1 MYTAAAAEPAVPID
15 SVALESSLPSDSL
28 PRCES
33 NPGVFCDAL
42 ETLCTSLFLDPS
54 ACACS
59 LDATT
64 LRHQLQ
70 YLEWMHIAKGSI
82 LNVFLRQIDGRVA
95 SWCRNNFTES
105 FFHDLESWVD
115 SSLLQDAHTMF
126 ARGSHP
132 IEYVETLKLH
142 TFQAFGSLRIHELF
156 DIVRDYPDSLPAIE
170 DLRKC
175 LEVTRQQPELLATFQ
190 NAIKTRVLQPGASTT
205 SIIGVYTRAIKT
217 FRHLDGR
224 GGLIQPI
231 GDLFSQYL
239 RKRKDTIRCIVTSLT
254 DRDSGELY
262 EELERD
268 RRVEPVIDSDDDDV
282 CDAELWQ
289 PEPADTIAV
298 PRGRQVDDLLSSL
311 VSIYANQTVFVNEYR
326 MMLAERLLS
335 AKDFHTDR
343 DVHTLELLK
352 LRFGDARL
360 QQCDIMIKD
369 VDESKRIQANLGLA
383 VDATVVSEHFWPPF
397 QGDDFTLHPRLN
409 DMIRQYKEAY
419 AVLKNPRQLDWV
431 PYLGFVELEI
441 ELNGNVAAFTVSP
454 IQATLISYFEDE
466 DSWLA
471 AALAEAMDIEMDV
484 LSKHAH
490 YWCLQGVLVQ
500 ENEHL
505 TLNHAYS
512 PSEAVESSQP
522 GSDTFLEPSVSSKRQ
537 ADADIKT
544 LESYIKGMLR
554 QFETLSLQQIA
565 SKLALIARSE
575 QNSGGCTTTNLTQI
589 LRNLVDQQEL
599 EYIGG
604 MYQLHKY
611 H

>member
-1 MYTAAAAEPAVPID
+1 RPTPLGESQLNLLIGGCFGYPEYVIILKIAMPSPVP
-15 SVALESSLPSDSL
+15 P
-28 PRCES
+28 P
-33 NPGVFCDAL
+33 
-42 ETLCTSLFLDPS
+42 
-54 ACACS
+54 
-59 LDATT
+59 LDAPMRGDHDPFLQEDFREFPFQSQRMLVELQTST
-64 LRHQLQ
+64 FRDTSAVEFWERLTQGHDTVENAMHLPAALAYAVETIQQL
-70 YLEWMHIAKGSI
+70 EEIATYMTCTQQQQNQPSRSI
-82 LNVFLRQIDGRVA
+82 LSLLKAHFRAIL
-95 SWCRNNFTES
+95 
-105 FFHDLESWVD
+105 FHDASQTQV
-115 SSLLQDAHTMF
+115 
-126 ARGSHP
+126 GSHP

-156 DIVRDYPDSLPAIE
+156 DIVRDYPDSGSLPAIE

-205 SIIGVYTRAIKT
+205 SIIGVYTRAIKVPLKAPIA
-217 FRHLDGR
+217 FNKSPF
-224 GGLIQPI
+224 QPTW
-231 GDLFSQYL
+231 GCL
-239 RKRKDTIRCIVTSLT
+239 
-254 DRDSGELY
+254 SGELY

-298 PRGRQVDDLLSSL
+298 SRGRQVDDLLSSL

-335 AKDFHTDR
+335 AKDFNTDR

-369 VDESKRIQANLGLA
+369 VDESKRIHANLGLA

-397 QGDDFTLHPRLN
+397 QGDDFTLHPRLS

-431 PYLGFVELEI
+431 PYLGFV
-441 ELNGNVAAFTVSP
+441 
-454 IQATLISYFEDE
+454 
-466 DSWLA
+466 
-471 AALAEAMDIEMDV
+471 
-484 LSKHAH
+484 
-490 YWCLQGVLVQ
+490 

-537 ADADIKT
+537 ADADIKVRA
-544 LESYIKGMLR
+544 IIR
-554 QFETLSLQQIA
+554 PA
-565 SKLALIARSE
+565 SS
-575 QNSGGCTTTNLTQI
+575 S
-589 LRNLVDQQEL
+589 
-599 EYIGG
+599 
-604 MYQLHKY
+604 
-611 H
+611 